1 MSALNPWTGPQ
12 WKTATKTQK
21 KARAKRNRR
30 LKRSERA
37 EKADVRKR
45 DKHCRFPRC
54 GCRQTSSMMKAFPT
68 VSHQEH
74 KGMGGDPKGQRSIAE
89 LMILLCK
96 WRHQDAPF
104 SQHKQTLYA
113 VFLTDE
119 KFNGPIAWMINWG
132 ALSQKL
138 LPAQERSPVVDDWR
152 ELARETAI
160 NVFEPFTDWQLEV
173 LDELAGMEV

>member
-1 MSALNPWTGPQ
+1 MSIRTWDGPQ
-12 WKTATKTQK
+12 WKTKTKTAK
-21 KARAKRNRR
+21 KLRAKRARR

-54 GCRQTSSMMKAFPT
+54 GCRRVGGMKAVPT

-104 SQHKQTLYA
+104 SQHKQTLRA

-119 KFNGPIAWMINWG
+119 NFNGPIAWMINWG
-132 ALSQKL
+132 ALQQKL

-160 NVFEPFTDWQLEV
+160 NEFEPFTDWQEEV